1 MPLIY
6 ADLAASAVSASE
18 YTTSDGR
25 MNKFYAKPC
34 SITKKTPMDSAR
46 HSINLLDR
54 SANYDV
60 ADIAQPRNVS
70 ESQHGKM
77 MILKAIPHP

>member
-1 MPLIY
+1 MLYNQEDPHGFG
-6 ADLAASAVSASE
+6 SAHI
-18 YTTSDGR
+18 G
-25 MNKFYAKPC
+25 
-34 SITKKTPMDSAR
+34 
-46 HSINLLDR
+46 INLLDR